1 MSNTHAHLR
10 IVYLR
15 ALLNLFKGIIRTIDI
30 GMGGDNMLEFLSV
43 FITKASSIVHVL
55 KLKFETGNDN
65 ENSEG
70 EIPFQNTE

>member
-15 ALLNLFKGIIRTIDI
+15 ALLNLFKGIIRILDMGINGEDI
-30 GMGGDNMLEFLSV
+30 KMLEFVSI

-55 KLKFETGNDN
+55 KLKFETHDDN
-65 ENSEG
+65 NSEF
-70 EIPFQNTE
+70 FQNNSNE